1 MSILQ
6 RYVCGEVLRS
16 FLLSLLT
23 MSAIFVLFMVAAEA
37 MKSRLL
43 SPRDIAELIPY
54 IIPSTLPY
62 TIPVSLLFSVT
73 VVYGRIAGDNEV
85 IAVKA
90 AGLSVMTVIWPT
102 LFLAAALSG
111 VLVFVSRGWIPRS
124 AHNAKMVIFKDVE
137 DTFYKLLKRDREF
150 NTPGWPFFIKV
161 KDVEDRVMLGAIF
174 KKKGKR
180 KDNSDTFTAVVH
192 AKKARMQFDF
202 PNSMVRVTLEQ
213 AEVQNYGEKEEDVML
228 VNNDVLEIPIPADGQ
243 KPMQRAVQEYTDAE
257 IDREVAEARKKIA
270 TDRLRETVRA
280 GFQFATGRYEEVAWG
295 TLQKAQ
301 VESSYYKRKIN
312 ELTTEQ
318 HLRTSMALGSLLF
331 VILGAPVGILF
342 AKRDFLSAFISCF
355 VPIITLYYPLM
366 LFGVNMGKEG
376 TMEPMRALW
385 IGNGVLALLSVW
397 VYPRV
402 IKY

>member
-1 MSILQ
+1 MKILQ

-37 MKSRLL
+37 MRSKLL
-43 SPRDIAELIPY
+43 TPSDIAELVPY
-54 IIPSTLPY
+54 VIPSTLPY

-90 AGLSVMTVIWPT
+90 SGLSVMTVIWPT

-111 VLVFVSRGWIPRS
+111 VLIYVSRGWIPIS

-150 NTPGWPFFIKV
+150 NNRDWPFFIKV
-161 KDVEDRVMLGAIF
+161 KDVEGRVMHDAIF
-174 KKKGKR
+174 KKRAKR
-180 KDNSDTFTAVVH
+180 KDNSDTFSAAVH
-192 AKKARMQFDF
+192 ARSAEMHFDF
-202 PNSMVRVTLEQ
+202 ENRMVRVTLDK

-228 VNNDVLEIPIPADGQ
+228 INDEVLEIPMPQDNKKA
-243 KPMQRAVQEYTDAE
+243 MQRAVQEYTNAE
-257 IDREVAEARKKIA
+257 IDAELMESRKKLES
-270 TDRLRETVRA
+270 DRKREAIRTA
-280 GFQFATGRYEEVAWG
+280 FQFATGRYDEVAWASV
-295 TLQKAQ
+295 QRAQ
-301 VESSYYKRKIN
+301 VESTYYKRRIN
-312 ELTTEQ
+312 ELETEKQ
-318 HLRTSMALGSLLF
+318 QRTSMALGSLLF
-331 VILGAPVGILF
+331 AILGTPVGILF

-355 VPIITLYYPLM
+355 VPIITVYYPLI

-376 TMEPMRALW
+376 TMEPWKALW
-385 IGNGVLALLSVW
+385 IGNLVLGVLAVW